1 MRIVS
6 ILLAS
11 FSLSALLQADVT
23 RLLSPLDLGSLQPVR
38 TVVTRSGFISSG
50 PSIPSSYTA
59 SNSKMK
65 GLITLDAELLEKKI
79 AASLSHR
86 YQANGYVLAR
96 LSREWNPLN
105 VPVDWEFKFQQS
117 IPDELSSNA
126 FVRFSISSD
135 GVNLGEWGYPVKCSQ
150 MVDVAVAKVPFDR
163 GNRITLT
170 PELFSSSAM
179 DALGAGAN
187 CILSDARLNGYQVA
201 SSLKPGTV
209 LKWSHLSKMTLVRK
223 GQVVNVFASGKGIF
237 VEMKGQAMEDGVEGS
252 FVRIRNISSN
262 REFQAKVLNENSVK
276 VYF

>member
-11 FSLSALLQADVT
+11 FSLSVPLQADVT
-23 RLLSPLDLGSLQPVR
+23 RLLPPLDLGALQPVR
-38 TVVTRSGFISSG
+38 TAVTRSGFISSG

-59 SNSKMK
+59 SISKVK
-65 GLITLDAELLEKKI
+65 GLVTLDAELLEKKI
-79 AASLSHR
+79 ASVLSHR
-86 YQANGYVLAR
+86 YQASGYVLAR
-96 LSREWNPLN
+96 LSREWKPLN

-117 IPDELSSNA
+117 IPDELSANA

-135 GVNLGEWGYPVKCSQ
+135 GLDLGEWGYPVKCSQ
-150 MVDVAVAKVPFDR
+150 MVDVAVAKVPLNR
-163 GNRITLT
+163 GNRITPDL
-170 PELFSSSAM
+170 LSSSVM
-179 DALGAGAN
+179 DALGSGAN
-187 CILSDARLNGYQVA
+187 CVLSDARLNGYQVA

-209 LKWSHLSKMTLVRK
+209 LKWGHLSKVTLVRK

>member
-6 ILLAS
+6 ILFAS

-23 RLLSPLDLGSLQPVR
+23 RLLPPLDLGALQPVR
-38 TVVTRSGFISSG
+38 TAVTRSGFISSG

-59 SNSKMK
+59 SISKVK

-79 AASLSHR
+79 ASVLSHR
-86 YQANGYVLAR
+86 YQASGHVLVR
-96 LSREWNPLN
+96 LSREWKPLN
-105 VPVDWEFKFQQS
+105 VPVDWKFKFQQS

-126 FVRFSISSD
+126 FLRFSISSD
-135 GVNLGEWGYPVKCSQ
+135 DVDIGEWGYPVKCSQ
-150 MVDVAVAKVPFDR
+150 MVDIAVAKVPLNR
-163 GNRITLT
+163 GNRIT
-170 PELFSSSAM
+170 PDLFSSSAM
-179 DALGAGAN
+179 DALGSGAN
-187 CILSDARLNGYQVA
+187 CVLSDARLNGYQVA

-209 LKWSHLSKMTLVRK
+209 LKWSHLSKVTLVRK
-223 GQVVNVFASGKGIF
+223 GQIVNVFASGKGIF

-252 FVRIRNISSN
+252 FVRIRNISSD

>member
-23 RLLSPLDLGSLQPVR
+23 RLLPPLDLGALQPVR
-38 TVVTRSGFISSG
+38 TAVTRSGFISSG

-59 SNSKMK
+59 SISKVK
-65 GLITLDAELLEKKI
+65 GLVTLDAELLEKKI
-79 AASLSHR
+79 ASALLHR
-86 YQANGYVLAR
+86 YQASGYVLAR
-96 LSREWNPLN
+96 LSREWKPLN

-117 IPDELSSNA
+117 IPDELSANA

-135 GVNLGEWGYPVKCSQ
+135 GLDLGEWGYPVKCSQ
-150 MVDVAVAKVPFDR
+150 MVDVAVAKVPLNR
-163 GNRITLT
+163 GNRITPDL
-170 PELFSSSAM
+170 LSSRIM
-179 DALGAGAN
+179 DALGSGAN
-187 CILSDARLNGYQVA
+187 CVLSDARLNGYQVA

-209 LKWSHLSKMTLVRK
+209 LKWGHLSKVTLVRK
-223 GQVVNVFASGKGIF
+223 GQVVNVYASGKGIF

>member
-6 ILLAS
+6 ILFAS

-23 RLLSPLDLGSLQPVR
+23 RLLPPLDLGALQPVR
-38 TVVTRSGFISSG
+38 TAVTRSGFISSG

-59 SNSKMK
+59 SISKVK
-65 GLITLDAELLEKKI
+65 GSVILDAELLEKKI
-79 AASLSHR
+79 ASVLSHR
-86 YQANGYVLAR
+86 YQASGHVLAR
-96 LSREWNPLN
+96 LSREWKPLN

-117 IPDELSSNA
+117 IPDELSANA
-126 FVRFSISSD
+126 FMRFSISSD
-135 GVNLGEWGYPVKCSQ
+135 GLDLGEWGYPVKCSQ
-150 MVDVAVAKVPFDR
+150 MVDVAVAKVPLNR
-163 GNRITLT
+163 GNRITPDL
-170 PELFSSSAM
+170 LSSSVM
-179 DALGAGAN
+179 DALGSGAN
-187 CILSDARLNGYQVA
+187 CVLSDARLNGYQVA

-209 LKWSHLSKMTLVRK
+209 LKWSHLSKVTLVRK

-262 REFQAKVLNENSVK
+262 REFQAKVLNETSVK

>member
-6 ILLAS
+6 ILFAS

-23 RLLSPLDLGSLQPVR
+23 RLLPPLDLGALQPVR
-38 TVVTRSGFISSG
+38 TAVTRSGFISSS

-59 SNSKMK
+59 SISKVK
-65 GLITLDAELLEKKI
+65 GLVILDAELLEKKI
-79 AASLSHR
+79 ASVLSHR
-86 YQANGYVLAR
+86 YQASGYILAR
-96 LSREWNPLN
+96 LSREWKPLN

-117 IPDELSSNA
+117 IPDELSANA

-135 GVNLGEWGYPVKCSQ
+135 GLDLGEWGYPVKCSQ
-150 MVDVAVAKVPFDR
+150 MVDVAVAKVPLNR
-163 GNRITLT
+163 GNRIT
-170 PELFSSSAM
+170 PDLFSSSVM
-179 DALGAGAN
+179 DALGSGAN
-187 CILSDARLNGYQVA
+187 CVLSDARLNGYQVA

-209 LKWSHLSKMTLVRK
+209 LKWSHLSKVTLVRK

-262 REFQAKVLNENSVK
+262 REFQAKVLNETSVK

>member
-23 RLLSPLDLGSLQPVR
+23 RLLPPLDLGALQPVR
-38 TVVTRSGFISSG
+38 TAVTRSGFISSG

-59 SNSKMK
+59 SISKVK
-65 GLITLDAELLEKKI
+65 GLVTLDAELLEKKI
-79 AASLSHR
+79 ASALSHR
-86 YQANGYVLAR
+86 YQASGYVLAR
-96 LSREWNPLN
+96 LSREWKPLN

-117 IPDELSSNA
+117 IPDELSANA

-135 GVNLGEWGYPVKCSQ
+135 GLDLGEWGYPVKCSQ
-150 MVDVAVAKVPFDR
+150 MVDVAVAKVPLNR
-163 GNRITLT
+163 GNRITPDL
-170 PELFSSSAM
+170 LSSSVM
-179 DALGAGAN
+179 DALGSGAN
-187 CILSDARLNGYQVA
+187 CVLSDARLNGYQVA

-209 LKWSHLSKMTLVRK
+209 LKWGHLSKVTLVRK
-223 GQVVNVFASGKGIF
+223 GQVVNVYASGKGIF

>member
-6 ILLAS
+6 ILFAS

-23 RLLSPLDLGSLQPVR
+23 RLLPPLDLGALQPVR
-38 TVVTRSGFISSG
+38 TAVTRSGFISSG

-59 SNSKMK
+59 SISKVK
-65 GLITLDAELLEKKI
+65 GLVTLDAELLEKKI
-79 AASLSHR
+79 ASVLSHR
-86 YQANGYVLAR
+86 YQASGYVLAR
-96 LSREWNPLN
+96 LSREWKPLN

-117 IPDELSSNA
+117 IPDELSANA

-135 GVNLGEWGYPVKCSQ
+135 GLDLGEWGYPVKCSQ
-150 MVDVAVAKVPFDR
+150 MVDVAVAKVPLNR
-163 GNRITLT
+163 GNRIT
-170 PELFSSSAM
+170 PDLFSSSVM
-179 DALGAGAN
+179 DALGSGAN
-187 CILSDARLNGYQVA
+187 CVLSDARLNGYQVA

-209 LKWSHLSKMTLVRK
+209 LKWSHLSKVTLVRK

-262 REFQAKVLNENSVK
+262 REFQAKVLNETSVK

>member
-6 ILLAS
+6 ILFAS

-23 RLLSPLDLGSLQPVR
+23 RLLPPLDLGALQPVR
-38 TVVTRSGFISSG
+38 TAVTRSGFISSS

-59 SNSKMK
+59 SISKVK
-65 GLITLDAELLEKKI
+65 GLVILDAELLEKKI
-79 AASLSHR
+79 ASVLSHR
-86 YQANGYVLAR
+86 YQASGYILAR
-96 LSREWNPLN
+96 LSREWKPLN

-117 IPDELSSNA
+117 IPDELSANA
-126 FVRFSISSD
+126 FVRFSILSD
-135 GVNLGEWGYPVKCSQ
+135 GLDLGEWGYPVKCSQ
-150 MVDVAVAKVPFDR
+150 MVDVAVAKVPLNR
-163 GNRITLT
+163 GNRIT
-170 PELFSSSAM
+170 PDLFSSSVM
-179 DALGAGAN
+179 DALGSGAN
-187 CILSDARLNGYQVA
+187 CVLADARLNGYQVA

-209 LKWSHLSKMTLVRK
+209 LKWSHLSKVTLVRK

-262 REFQAKVLNENSVK
+262 REFQAKVLNETSVK

>member
-6 ILLAS
+6 ILFAS

-23 RLLSPLDLGSLQPVR
+23 RLLPPLDLGALQPVR
-38 TVVTRSGFISSG
+38 TAVTRSGFISSG

-59 SNSKMK
+59 SISKVK
-65 GLITLDAELLEKKI
+65 GLVTLDAELLEKKI
-79 AASLSHR
+79 ASALSHR
-86 YQANGYVLAR
+86 YQASGHVLAR
-96 LSREWNPLN
+96 LSREWKPLN
-105 VPVDWEFKFQQS
+105 VPVDWEFKLQQS
-117 IPDELSSNA
+117 IPDELSANA
-126 FVRFSISSD
+126 FMRFSISSD
-135 GVNLGEWGYPVKCSQ
+135 GLELGEWGYPVKCSQ
-150 MVDVAVAKVPFDR
+150 MVDVAVAKVPLNR
-163 GNRITLT
+163 GSRITPDLV
-170 PELFSSSAM
+170 SSSAI

-187 CILSDARLNGYQVA
+187 CILSDARLNGYQVTT
-201 SSLKPGTV
+201 SLKPGTV
-209 LKWSHLSKMTLVRK
+209 LKWSHLSKVTLVRK

>member
-1 MRIVS
+1 MRVVS
-6 ILLAS
+6 IVLAG

-23 RLLSPLDLGSLQPVR
+23 RLLPPLDLGDLQPVR
-38 TVVTRSGFISSG
+38 TAVTRSGFISSG

-59 SNSKMK
+59 SISKVK
-65 GLITLDAELLEKKI
+65 GLVTLDAELLEKKI
-79 AASLSHR
+79 ASVLSHR
-86 YQANGYVLAR
+86 YQASGHVLAR
-96 LSREWNPLN
+96 LSREWKPLN
-105 VPVDWEFKFQQS
+105 VPIDWEFNFQQS

-126 FVRFSISSD
+126 FLRFSISSD
-135 GVNLGEWGYPVKCSQ
+135 GVDIGEWGYPVKCSQ
-150 MVDVAVAKVPFDR
+150 MVDVAVAKVPLNR
-163 GNRITLT
+163 GSRIT
-170 PELFSSSAM
+170 PDLFASSVM
-179 DALGAGAN
+179 DALGSGAN
-187 CILSDARLNGYQVA
+187 CVLSDARLNGYQVA

-209 LKWSHLSKMTLVRK
+209 LKWSHLSKITLVRK